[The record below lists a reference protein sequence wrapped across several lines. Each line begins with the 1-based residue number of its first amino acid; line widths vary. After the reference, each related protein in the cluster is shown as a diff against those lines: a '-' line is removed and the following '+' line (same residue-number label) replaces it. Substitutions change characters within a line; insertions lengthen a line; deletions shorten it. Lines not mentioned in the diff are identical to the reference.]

1 MQEEYKKHIS
11 SRFDSELESLCNQ
24 FIAMGGLV
32 EQQVSDAV
40 VALIEGNLELADAVI
55 EKDDIVNDYERKID
69 ERVELM
75 LAKRQPAAGDLRLT
89 LMLSKATTDLERI
102 GDEAAKIARVASQM
116 DKQGH
121 SPRGYSES
129 RNLSA
134 QVCSMIH
141 EALDAFARF
150 DLEHALKVVKTDQK
164 IDEEY
169 ASTMRALLTYI
180 LEDNRY
186 ITQVINVMWVLRA
199 IERVGDHARNV
210 AEQVIYVI
218 CGEDVRHID
227 IDQIQRRVDS
237 QSEAQKGR

>member
-75 LAKRQPAAGDLRLT
+75 LAKRQPAAGDLR
-89 LMLSKATTDLERI
+89 LSKATTDLERI